1 MTNRPS
7 GVRRSSKQTFRRRL
21 VIFRSLFRQPCTAD
35 ELIGIVNGEF
45 GQDGYPSAAAMA
57 LKHDLDALKREY
69 GCEIRFDRT
78 LRSYSLHHV
87 GDFAILDLPRESLEA
102 LTFLDTNFPEDHML
116 SAFVS
121 VQKLLRQMRM
131 LLPDP
136 SRSVPPSPLTIRSF
150 GRQQRVFDAPT
161 MRTVRKAVEN
171 RQQLS
176 FSYTSNFELNG
187 SRKHTVAPY
196 GLFMRDGHM
205 YLDAVLLHVEPA
217 GNAVPYTTVEYRLER
232 IVKKSAQLLPTVI
245 PAERPPQPRFNLVYT
260 LDAAVARRRDLATFF
275 PESTI
280 EYHAD
285 DTATV
290 RAVVTNL
297 WTTRQVLM
305 RYGGACRVN
314 EPAELVTMFRQAASE
329 LAAKYAESDE
339 QAS

>member
-21 VIFRSLFRQPCTAD
+21 VIFRSLFREPCTSD
-35 ELIGIVNGEF
+35 DLIAIVNAEF

-78 LRSYSLHHV
+78 QRTYSLHHV

-102 LTFLDTNFPEDHML
+102 LNFLDTNFPEDHML

-131 LLPDP
+131 LLPDTERTITP
-136 SRSVPPSPLTIRSF
+136 SSLTIRSY
-150 GRQQRVFDAPT
+150 GRQHRVFDATT
-161 MRTVRKAVEN
+161 MRTIRRAVEN
-171 RQQLS
+171 RQMLS

-205 YLDAVLLHVEPA
+205 YLDAVLIHVEPA
-217 GNAVPYTTVEYRLER
+217 GNAVPHTTVEYRLER
-232 IVKKSAQLLPTVI
+232 IVKKSALLLPNVI
-245 PAERPPQPRFNLVYT
+245 PAERPPQPRYQLVYR
-260 LDAAVARRRDLATFF
+260 LDAVVARRRDLATFF
-275 PESTI
+275 PDSTI
-280 EYHAD
+280 TYHDD

-297 WTTRQVLM
+297 WTTRQVLL
-305 RYGGACRVN
+305 RYGGACQVQ
-314 EPAELVTMFRQAASE
+314 EPAELVAMFRQTAQE
-329 LAAKYAESDE
+329 LAARYPEPGT
-339 QAS
+339 